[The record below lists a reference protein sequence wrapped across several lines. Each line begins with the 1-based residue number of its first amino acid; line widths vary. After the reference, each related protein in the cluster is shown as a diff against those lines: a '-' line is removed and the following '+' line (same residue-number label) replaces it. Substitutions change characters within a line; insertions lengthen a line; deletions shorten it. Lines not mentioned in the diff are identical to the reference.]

1 MTKSVK
7 VNSELCDPWC
17 MEMAQKV
24 LGDEFELIE
33 DAQDYD
39 YLICDVRYLFVPFA
53 DLIKK
58 IKPGVVSIF
67 LTGEAI
73 CPDFNLFDYAI
84 AFDDMKFGDRSIDVK
99 YWQDAF
105 AELVKPKEN
114 TAALLAQKK
123 GFCNFIYSNPLAH
136 PNRDMFFHKLSEY
149 KKVDSYGKHLNN
161 MNVDATRDNQ
171 NWNGLSV
178 DIKAQYKFSIAFENA
193 AHRGYT
199 TEKIVTSMKAGTI
212 PIYWGDVN
220 VGCYLNNKSFIN
232 CSDYDSWDAVVAK
245 VKELDNDD
253 KAWCEMMAEPWMTAK
268 QVEDYQHKVDK
279 AQEMF
284 RCIFRQEKS
293 AALRKGC
300 GTWNDSYR
308 DILSAYKQEKTAVK
322 KYKFLGLPLLKIKKD
337 IKGKKIYLCGLKVWE
352 KACA

>member
-17 MEMAQKV
+17 IEVAKKV
-24 LGDEFELIE
+24 LGNEFEVIE

-39 YLICDVRYLFVPFA
+39 YLICDVHYLFIPFA
-53 DLIKK
+53 EFIKK

-84 AFDDMKFGDRSIDVK
+84 AFDNMKFGDRFIDVK
-99 YWQDAF
+99 YLQDAF
-105 AELVKPKEN
+105 AELATPKED
-114 TAALLAQKK
+114 AAVLLAQKK
-123 GFCNFIYSNPLAH
+123 GFCNFIYSNPMAH

-149 KKVDSYGKHLNN
+149 KKVDSFGKHLNN
-161 MNVDATRDNQ
+161 MNAKSSRDDQ
-171 NWNGLSV
+171 NWNGISV
-178 DIKAQYKFSIAFENA
+178 DIKSWYKFSIAFENA

-199 TEKIVTSMKAGTI
+199 IEKIVTSMKAGTI
-212 PIYWGDVN
+212 PIYWGDAN
-220 VGCYLNNKSFIN
+220 VGDYLNKESFIN
-232 CSDYDSWDAVVAK
+232 CSDYASWDAVINK

-253 KAWCEMMAEPWMTAK
+253 QAWQKMMAKPWMTTE
-268 QVEDYQHKVDK
+268 QVKDYQNKVEE
-279 AQEMF
+279 AHEMF
-284 RCIFRQEKS
+284 RHIFRQEKY